1 MFKKTITILM
11 SRTQVTCAKKYNGV
25 IKTSCKSRSDIKQP
39 LQQLVKYWY
48 GANKVVGNYDYKPDK
63 AN

>member
-1 MFKKTITILM
+1 M
-11 SRTQVTCAKKYNGV
+11 SRTQVTCTKKYNGV
-25 IKTSCKSRSDIKQP
+25 IKTSCKSRSDIKQS